1 MPKPKL
7 VDDEPKA
14 VDDGL
19 VTIEFSGHTFVVPR
33 DGDEWST
40 ESTLQRYRAS
50 SMQQPFEWMKFVEL
64 ALGAEQWHTVK
75 KTFTKTGDFNKF
87 IELFTATVSKE
98 CDL

>member
-7 VDDEPKA
+7 VDDAKP
-14 VDDGL
+14 DL
-19 VTIEFSGHTFVVPR
+19 VEIEFSGHTFVVPR

-50 SMQQPFEWMKFVEL
+50 SMQTPFEWMKFVEL
-64 ALGAEQWHTVK
+64 ALGPEQWRVVTK
-75 KTFTKTGDFNKF
+75 AFTKTGDFNKF
-87 IELFTATVSKE
+87 IELFSDTVAKE